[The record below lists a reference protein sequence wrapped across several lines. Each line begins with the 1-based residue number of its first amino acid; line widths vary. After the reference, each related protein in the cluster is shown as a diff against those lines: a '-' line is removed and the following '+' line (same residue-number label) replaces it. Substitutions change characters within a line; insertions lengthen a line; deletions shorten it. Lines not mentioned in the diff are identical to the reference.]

1 LTADKLPK
9 LLEEIYAEPTRSIIV
24 AETMHAIISHRSKG
38 EPFTIEGAILRV
50 ADALDMARGRSRV
63 PFEAGHTNIHSL
75 SAYAIEEV
83 KVGAGEEKAVRVEIK
98 MSNSAGI
105 FQVDEGLGTK
115 LRGTP
120 LEEHIEVVARIEGEH
135 EQRLVPIFRI

>member
-1 LTADKLPK
+1 
-9 LLEEIYAEPTRSIIV
+9 V
-24 AETMHAIISHRSKG
+24 
-38 EPFTIEGAILRV
+38 
-50 ADALDMARGRSRV
+50 
-63 PFEAGHTNIHSL
+63 
-75 SAYAIEEV
+75 
-83 KVGAGEEKAVRVEIK
+83 AGEDKAVRVEIE

-120 LEEHIEVVARIEGEH
+120 LEEHIEVVARIEAEH

>member
-1 LTADKLPK
+1 MVRACAPSLAAWGPTWTRTAEKSAPRRPSIRCRNPVGSGWPGPSGASWMVDGSATAWPMLIGPFSF
-9 LLEEIYAEPTRSIIV
+9 ERCFAEIA
-24 AETMHAIISHRSKG
+24 
-38 EPFTIEGAILRV
+38 
-50 ADALDMARGRSRV
+50 
-63 PFEAGHTNIHSL
+63 
-75 SAYAIEEV
+75 
-83 KVGAGEEKAVRVEIK
+83 